1 MQESDNNQIIYPND
15 DAVPHGKK
23 RFETR
28 VRIHPNGS
36 VEKEIWIDNQLLDW
50 SIDISSYME
59 ARKMGDMYQNAIK
72 RDIAQHFT
80 DAVSDL
86 VGRKVS
92 MQEILQATRLGYI

>member
-1 MQESDNNQIIYPND
+1 MISTSGSDEIPY
-15 DAVPHGKK
+15 GKK
-23 RFETR
+23 KFETR
-28 VRIHPNGS
+28 VRVHPNGS
-36 VEKEIWIDNQLLDW
+36 VEKEIWIDNKLLDW

-92 MQEILQATRLGYI
+92 MQEILQATRLGFI